1 MIIAIVIRRDT
12 THRTQPPFNCFNE
25 LWIASRVANRDGTSY
40 LPRTASSGQSRSLI
54 NDLNEFTHSINATSS
69 MGISL
74 SLSLGRV
81 WSSACGNN
89 ESRVGGGDSAVCKCV
104 GNHLTTMM
112 KFWRS
117 RTAEMITQSEVELKL

>member
-1 MIIAIVIRRDT
+1 MEPGIKLRAMGPAMIIAIVIRRDT

-40 LPRTASSGQSRSLI
+40 LPRTTSSSQSRSLI

-74 SLSLGRV
+74 SLSLLGGYGPARV
-81 WSSACGNN
+81 ATMNPGW
-89 ESRVGGGDSAVCKCV
+89 VGA
-104 GNHLTTMM
+104 
-112 KFWRS
+112 
-117 RTAEMITQSEVELKL
+117 TQLSVYVWETI